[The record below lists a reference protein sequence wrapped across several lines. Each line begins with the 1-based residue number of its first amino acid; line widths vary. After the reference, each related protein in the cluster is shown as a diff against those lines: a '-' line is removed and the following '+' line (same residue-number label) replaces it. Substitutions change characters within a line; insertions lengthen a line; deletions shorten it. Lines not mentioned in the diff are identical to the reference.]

1 MKKIFRLW
9 IRLSKKDVKTYQ
21 KSEEDEDFLQKARC
35 CYRFPCGVTV
45 VAVAA
50 PADLPLEEPAVVAAG
65 VCCL

>member
-1 MKKIFRLW
+1 MRKIFRLW
-9 IRLSKKDVKTYQ
+9 IKTSKNDV
-21 KSEEDEDFLQKARC
+21 KSEEDVDFLQKVRC
-35 CYRFPCGVTV
+35 CYSFPCGVTV